1 MSLKSYWAK
10 TNKSPM
16 IVPSVSMT
24 IKIKRTLTIK
34 TKTKKKGS
42 QAIIIKAPI
51 NEEVG
56 AILASLFTSEK
67 F

>member
-1 MSLKSYWAK
+1 MSLKSYRAK

-24 IKIKRTLTIK
+24 IKIKKTLTIK
-34 TKTKKKGS
+34 KKKI
-42 QAIIIKAPI
+42 AIIIKDPI

>member
-34 TKTKKKGS
+34 KKI
-42 QAIIIKAPI
+42 AIIIKDPI

>member
-1 MSLKSYWAK
+1 MSLKSYCAK

-24 IKIKRTLTIK
+24 IKIKKTLTIK
-34 TKTKKKGS
+34 KKI
-42 QAIIIKAPI
+42 AIIIKDPI

>member
-34 TKTKKKGS
+34 KKKGS

>member
-16 IVPSVSMT
+16 IAPSVSMT

-34 TKTKKKGS
+34 KKKKKGS
-42 QAIIIKAPI
+42 QPIIIKAPI

>member
-1 MSLKSYWAK
+1 MSLKSYCAK

-34 TKTKKKGS
+34 KKKKGFS
-42 QAIIIKAPI
+42 SNYNQGPNK
-51 NEEVG
+51 
-56 AILASLFTSEK
+56 
-67 F
+67 

>member
-24 IKIKRTLTIK
+24 IQIKRTLTIK
-34 TKTKKKGS
+34 TKTKKRVLK
-42 QAIIIKAPI
+42 Q
-51 NEEVG
+51 
-56 AILASLFTSEK
+56 L
-67 F
+67 

>member
-16 IVPSVSMT
+16 IAPSVSMT

-34 TKTKKKGS
+34 TKTKKRVLK
-42 QAIIIKAPI
+42 Q
-51 NEEVG
+51 
-56 AILASLFTSEK
+56 L
-67 F
+67 